1 MPALTRARVAWT
13 VAVVAVAVLVMPAS
27 ARADGLIT
35 PFFGYNFGGSAGDCS
50 SNPSCSTTQYTYGVA
65 FGFMAGGLFGIEEDI
80 AYAPH
85 FFGSASDRSDNY
97 VFTAMTNLLVG
108 IPAGP
113 VRPYALGGIGLIHT
127 NVSQSSIGLYNA
139 FSDNSIGF
147 DAGGGLMVIFS
158 THVGV
163 RGDLRYNRT
172 FSSLT
177 FSQFGINGKALDF
190 WRGYGGVVFRF

>member
-1 MPALTRARVAWT
+1 MPALIRVRASWT
-13 VAVVAVAVLVMPAS
+13 VAVACAVLIMPAP

-35 PFFGYNFGGSAGDCS
+35 PFFGYNFSGNAGDCS
-50 SNPSCSTTQYTYGVA
+50 SNPSCATTQYTYGVA
-65 FGFMAGGLFGIEEDI
+65 FGFMAGGLLGLEEDI

-97 VFTAMTNLLVG
+97 VFTAMTNVLVG

-127 NVSQSSIGLYNA
+127 DISKSTIGLYNA
-139 FSDNSIGF
+139 LSNNNVGF

-158 THVGV
+158 RHVGV
-163 RGDLRYNRT
+163 RGDLRYTRSFN
-172 FSSLT
+172 SID
-177 FSQFGINGKALDF
+177 FSQFQLNNAKLNF
-190 WRGYGGVVFRF
+190 WRTYGGVVFRF